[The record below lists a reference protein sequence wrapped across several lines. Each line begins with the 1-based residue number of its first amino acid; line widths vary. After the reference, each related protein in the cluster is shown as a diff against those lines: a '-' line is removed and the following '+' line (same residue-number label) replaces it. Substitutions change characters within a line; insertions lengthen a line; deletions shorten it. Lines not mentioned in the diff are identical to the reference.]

1 MEMETCRDC
10 LRQFALFSTKK
21 EGEWAAALGFVCSII
36 ASWFGGFDIGMIVLF
51 VFMGI
56 DYVTGMILAAVF
68 KKSGKSESGALSSK
82 AGWIGLMRKGLTLM
96 VVIMAHCFD
105 LLIGQGNYVR
115 DGAVIAFVVNEA
127 VSILEN
133 MGKMGV
139 WVPSV
144 LLKAIDILKERT
156 EPDQGEKDGTDKG

>member
-1 MEMETCRDC
+1 MKMETCRNC

-51 VFMGI
+51 FFMGF
-56 DYVTGMILAAVF
+56 DYVSGMILAAVF
-68 KKSGKSESGALSSK
+68 KKSGKSKSGALSSK
-82 AGWIGLMRKGLTLM
+82 AGWIGLMRKGMTLM

-105 LLIGQGNYVR
+105 LLIGQGTFVR

-133 MGKMGV
+133 LGKMGV
-139 WVPSV
+139 WIPPV
-144 LLKAIDILKERT
+144 LKKAIEILKEKS
-156 EPDQGEKDGTDKG
+156 EPNQGEKDGTDKG

>member
-1 MEMETCRDC
+1 METCRDC

-21 EGEWAAALGFVCSII
+21 EGELAATLGFVCSII

-51 VFMGI
+51 FFMGF
-56 DYVTGMILAAVF
+56 DYISGMILAAVF

-82 AGWIGLMRKGLTLM
+82 AGWIGLMRKGMTLM

-105 LLIGQGNYVR
+105 LLIGQGTFVR

-133 MGKMGV
+133 LGKMGV
-139 WVPSV
+139 WIPPVIQ
-144 LLKAIDILKERT
+144 KAIEILKDKS

>member
-1 MEMETCRDC
+1 MDAIKET
-10 LRQFALFSTKK
+10 LKQYALFSTAKK
-21 EGEWAAALGFVCSII
+21 GEWAATLGLIGSIV

-51 VFMGI
+51 AFMGFDWI
-56 DYVTGMILAAVF
+56 TGIILAAVF
-68 KKSGKSESGALSSK
+68 KKSGKTKSGALSSK
-82 AGWIGLMRKGLTLM
+82 AGHIGLVRKGLTLM

-133 MGKMGV
+133 LGKMGV
-139 WVPSV
+139 WVPPI
-144 LLKAIDILKERT
+144 LQKAIEILKDKS
-156 EPDQGEKDGTDKG
+156 EPDQGDEDGTNKG